1 MIEMLLLFVL
11 MLLTVLA
18 RWLVY
23 GAFEPLQFALIFLL
37 PAAALAVY
45 IISRKL
51 AEKERSYQPKNIY
64 GWSFYNIQ
72 KSLLIRKP
80 LFRGDELRGYV
91 RRYFPHKWQYAFG
104 DVIGF
109 NWYLCLKIQID
120 QDLYD
125 VRWHRK
131 KWLTN
136 QDNWNIFKN
145 GERIGEA
152 RTLINMKNAAS
163 LKEAIQYTINDDT
176 YLSSAATIASAIS
189 LTREGEKCGIL
200 KRHHLLSSVKVID
213 PREDS
218 SPEAIVAL
226 ILHSYFFKNK

>member
-37 PAAALAVY
+37 PAALAVY

-72 KSLLIRKP
+72 KSLLVRKP

-189 LTREGEKCGIL
+189 LTREGEKCGTL
-200 KRHHLLSSVKVID
+200 KRHNLLSSVKVID